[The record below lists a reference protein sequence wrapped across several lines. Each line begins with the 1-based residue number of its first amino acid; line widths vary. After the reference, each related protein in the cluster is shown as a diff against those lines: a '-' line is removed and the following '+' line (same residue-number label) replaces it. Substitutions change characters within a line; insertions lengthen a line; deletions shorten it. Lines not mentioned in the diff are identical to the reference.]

1 MVPRPLFYV
10 FLPTE
15 LISGVKLGLGS
26 LPGVKKGDF
35 LIFSNF
41 FRQFLPNPSLT
52 APPYLHPIGPKFLVH
67 VAWWYGYCWW
77 DFQEPNSTI
86 RALGG
91 LDVDGKMPI
100 FANQRWYSKMKPYRP
115 TCLLLSYLPL
125 EKNGSKTPILC
136 IFAHWVDFRG
146 QIGARKPPGGE
157 KRGFFDFFQFF
168 SPISAKPITDSP
180 PLSSSDWA
188 EISCACSL
196 MVWLLLM
203 GFSRA

>member
-1 MVPRPLFYV
+1 MLKGEGDVQKWSLIGVPLCYFLICDWKKIVPRPLSYV

-41 FRQFLPNPSLT
+41 FHQFLPNPSLT
-52 APPYLHPIGPKFLVH
+52 APPYLHSIEPKFLVH

-86 RALGG
+86 TALEG

-100 FANQRWYSKMKPYRP
+100 FTNQRWASPIKHW
-115 TCLLLSYLPL
+115 PL
-125 EKNGSKTPILC
+125 VRLGSKLTSMGSDSVAM
-136 IFAHWVDFRG
+136 IFLGLWRPRLYD
-146 QIGARKPPGGE
+146 
-157 KRGFFDFFQFF
+157 
-168 SPISAKPITDSP
+168 SAT
-180 PLSSSDWA
+180 
-188 EISCACSL
+188 SL
-196 MVWLLLM
+196 QL
-203 GFSRA
+203 